1 MGGEARVDPPIKIM
15 IDDKKLKSGPTTY
28 EHWYDLGYTLIPCD
42 GSRAISKGWQSPDF
56 TLTKEEWK
64 SKYLDRSL
72 GLRLDSL
79 VDFDID
85 NPKVKEF
92 AKLWLGKCDAVFGRD
107 HNPSSHYI
115 WKNVLSPQKFELPS
129 DLTKYVEYAV
139 HGNCLCEIRSSK
151 SKYTIVPGSLHSKDQ
166 EYVRWEKYEGFNEY
180 VGDLNKV
187 LRKIALATA
196 LSLLYAVKGQR
207 DEYCTAIAG
216 VLINHTDWGDA
227 EINEFIY
234 QIAIISNDDEAD
246 NRKNKGTST
255 RNSKRQ
261 FGMPKLAEI
270 LECKK
275 QSVVHI
281 FGWIGAEDK
290 ALAEVK
296 EIADESIGQ
305 IIQYGQNRY
314 KLKVTGKLEN
324 KMFEKTIIVD
334 GQTLMNQKAF
344 YDAVISQAQVWIPKM
359 TPKQFEE
366 IMKMKFETRVQS
378 KDWEDDADNN
388 LVFKKYFTSYI
399 SRVKAYTNK
408 KELAIYKSPYFNQQK
423 NYLEFNLDHFED
435 YLHSQKVNLERVD
448 LVLKIQDIL
457 QAKKNRGK
465 YLGKSCPAW
474 KINNPELP
482 IEDLVIEGEYIEETG
497 GLIDDFEKDRT

>member
-1 MGGEARVDPPIKIM
+1 M
-15 IDDKKLKSGPTTY
+15 IDVKKINSGPTTY

-42 GSRAISKGWQSPDF
+42 GSRAISKGWQSTDF
-56 TLTKEEWK
+56 TLPKEEWK

-85 NPKVKEF
+85 HPKAKEF
-92 AKLWLGKCDAVFGRD
+92 TQLWLGKCDAVFGRD
-107 HNPSSHYI
+107 HNPSSHYM
-115 WKNVLSPQKFELPS
+115 WKEKLAKQKFELPS
-129 DLTKYVEYAV
+129 DLTRYVAHAD
-139 HGNCLCEIRSSK
+139 HGNCLCEIRSGESN
-151 SKYTIVPGSLHSKDQ
+151 YTIVPGSLHSKDN

-180 VGDLNKV
+180 IGDLNKV
-187 LRKIALATA
+187 LRKISLATA

-216 VLINHTDWGDA
+216 VLINHTDWDDA

-234 QIAIISNDDEAD
+234 QIAVISNDDEAD

-296 EIADESIGQ
+296 EIANESIGQ

-324 KMFEKTIIVD
+324 QMFEKTIIVD

-366 IMKMKFETRVQS
+366 IMKMKFETRIQS

-388 LVFKKYFTSYI
+388 LVFKKHFTSYI
-399 SRVKAYTNK
+399 SRVKAFTNK
-408 KELAIYKSPYFNQQK
+408 KELANYKMPYFNQQK
-423 NYLEFNLDHFED
+423 NFLEFNLDNFED

-465 YLGKSCPAW
+465 YLGKSCPSW

-482 IEDLVIEGEYIEETG
+482 IEDLVIEGEYVEETG